1 MANKSTQIK
10 LYNEEG
16 KLETHKSGKIMARAT
31 RDIMKMYAEME
42 RNGQMNEDAD
52 FDPVQEYESM
62 ERMLE
67 LVANSIFAKNDK
79 VTEDTILD
87 GVESDKL
94 IETLNKCIMEAMGI
108 DDADVEEA
116 KEGK

>member
-42 RNGQMNEDAD
+42 RKRIEELAK
-52 FDPVQEYESM
+52 ERY
-62 ERMLE
+62 RML
-67 LVANSIFAKNDK
+67 S
-79 VTEDTILD
+79 
-87 GVESDKL
+87 L
-94 IETLNKCIMEAMGI
+94 IHISEPTRP
-108 DDADVEEA
+108 
-116 KEGK
+116 

>member
-1 MANKSTQIK
+1 MANTSTQIK

-42 RNGQMNEDAD
+42 REGQMSGDSD
-52 FDPVQEYESM
+52 FDPVKEYEGM
-62 ERMLE
+62 ENMLD

-87 GVESDKL
+87 GVDSDKL
-94 IETLNKCIMEAMGI
+94 IEVLNQCIMDAMGVNE
-108 DDADVEEA
+108 DDVQEA
-116 KEGK
+116 QEGK